1 MHRFYI
7 YIREY
12 YLPTKKKEIMP
23 FKTTWMDFEGI
34 MLNEISQ
41 TEKDKY
47 SIVSLTCGIQK
58 KKRANSEVENQKVGS
73 HGLGSSRN
81 RKRLVKSTQFP
92 W

>member
-47 SIVSLTCGIQK
+47 SINSLTCGIQK
-58 KKRANSEVENQKVGS
+58 KKKSKLRSRESKSRLSWTGEQQK
-73 HGLGSSRN
+73 
-81 RKRLVKSTQFP
+81 
-92 W
+92 